1 MYALAAYLMRSANV
15 GTFNAIAELDLSFTQ
30 IKALCALENEDR
42 DEHSV
47 KALAELLGVSL
58 PAMSR
63 AVDGLFERGLVGREE
78 DPSDRRMKRIRLTE
92 AGHEVPQALN
102 EARLSALQEL
112 MGSLRDDEAEA
123 FEAALTLLLERREEI
138 AAYRPHRESEHA
150 MSERVRSLQMTD
162 DNRRWWALGAMCFAL
177 FMIML
182 DNTVVNVA
190 LPSIQ
195 RSLHAS
201 TASLEWTVNAY
212 TLSFAVLLV
221 TGGRL
226 GDLFGRRRLF
236 LAGVVIFAG
245 SSAAIGFSPSD
256 TWLVAWRAVQG
267 SGSALMM
274 PATLSIITNAF
285 PAAERGRAIGTWAGV
300 SALALAIGP
309 VVGGFLVENVSWQ
322 SIFFLNLPVAVGAVL
337 ITLFAVRESRDETV
351 ARTVDIPGVAT
362 LTVGLAALV
371 LALVE
376 GNSWH
381 WGSTRE
387 IVLFAVA
394 LVGAWRSFAIVETR
408 RRVPMVDFSFF
419 RSRTFLGANIVA
431 FIVSFAMLA
440 MFFFLALY
448 MQNVRGYTPLES
460 GVRFLPSTLM
470 IVLIAPIAGRLT
482 DRVGSRPLMTFGL
495 LCVSV
500 SLFWQSQL
508 TVSSSYGTLLPGF
521 VLMGI
526 GMAFVMSPMSTAA
539 MNSVEPAKAGVAS
552 GILSMSRMVG
562 GTFGVAVLGALV
574 STLGRSKI
582 NDLLPNLPA
591 ATRSRLAGGLGS
603 GQSVSGA
610 PHQIVE
616 AGREAFVY
624 ALQNGLRLGAAVAL
638 VGALVAWTLVGR
650 DVKAAETPA
659 QTEQSHTEPTPA
671 EPREAVHA

>member
-1 MYALAAYLMRSANV
+1 M
-15 GTFNAIAELDLSFTQ
+15 TD
-30 IKALCALENEDR
+30 
-42 DEHSV
+42 
-47 KALAELLGVSL
+47 
-58 PAMSR
+58 
-63 AVDGLFERGLVGREE
+63 
-78 DPSDRRMKRIRLTE
+78 RIR
-92 AGHEVPQALN
+92 
-102 EARLSALQEL
+102 S
-112 MGSLRDDEAEA
+112 M
-123 FEAALTLLLERREEI
+123 
-138 AAYRPHRESEHA
+138 
-150 MSERVRSLQMTD
+150 QMNA

-195 RSLHAS
+195 RSLNAS

-226 GDLFGRRRLF
+226 GDLFGRRKLF

-245 SSAAIGFSPSD
+245 SSAAIGFSPND

-267 SGSALMM
+267 SGAALMM

-285 PAAERGRAIGTWAGV
+285 PPEERGRAIGTWAGV

-309 VVGGFLVENVSWQ
+309 VLGGFLVESVSWQ
-322 SIFFLNLPVAVGAVL
+322 SIFFLNLPVAVAAVFV
-337 ITLFAVRESRDETV
+337 TLFAVKESRDETV
-351 ARTVDIPGVAT
+351 QRSVDIPGVAT
-362 LTVGLAALV
+362 LTTGLAALV

-376 GNSWH
+376 GNEWH

-387 IVLFAVA
+387 IALFVVAIVGLAGFAV
-394 LVGAWRSFAIVETR
+394 VETR
-408 RRVPMVDFSFF
+408 RRLPMVDFSFF

-448 MQNVRGYTPLES
+448 MQDIRGYSPLQA

-470 IVLIAPIAGRLT
+470 IVIIAPIAGRMA

-495 LCVSV
+495 LCVSG
-500 SLFWQSQL
+500 SLFWQSHL

-574 STLGRSKI
+574 ATLGRERI
-582 NDLLPNLPA
+582 DHLLPQVPSSTRA
-591 ATRSRLAGGLGS
+591 ALASSLGS
-603 GQSVSGA
+603 GQTAHGA
-610 PHQIVE
+610 PAEIVA
-616 AGREAFVY
+616 AGHNAFVY
-624 ALQNGLRLGAAVAL
+624 ALQNGLRLGSAVAL
-638 VGALVAWTLVGR
+638 AGALVAWTLVGR
-650 DVKAAETPA
+650 EPATVDSAAVTPAAEPA
-659 QTEQSHTEPTPA
+659 PIA
-671 EPREAVHA
+671 EPIQV